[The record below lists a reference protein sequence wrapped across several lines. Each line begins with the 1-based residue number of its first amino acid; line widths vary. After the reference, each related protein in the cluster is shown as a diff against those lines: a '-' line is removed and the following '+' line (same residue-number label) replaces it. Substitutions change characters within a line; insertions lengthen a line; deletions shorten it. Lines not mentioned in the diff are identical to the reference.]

1 MLYVAFF
8 PAIFNVLLL
17 LFIIK
22 FLLVLINQ
30 YSSKE
35 GRMSVKKFDYC
46 HQTLVDDVMTFSL
59 KPLNL

>member
-22 FLLVLINQ
+22 FLQVLINQ

-35 GRMSVKKFDYC
+35 GRMLVKNSDDC